1 MQLCF
6 CMVLRCG
13 CCFFDSYF
21 TTLLHAA
28 AKSGCRETVQ
38 ILLDEGATVDVWD
51 AIHETPLHCS
61 CNLGDAALPTSQLLL
76 EASEGQAAAAAA
88 AVNADRPASPWILSP
103 EAGTLQGGT
112 VLDAA
117 LQSAEQRH
125 ETVYWLIE
133 AGAQASVDMEGL
145 VREEIEERRERLRQI
160 AELNR
165 RKRLVEE
172 NEHKQD
178 ELYGLF
184 FDEEYEAVPVDR
196 SGAPFILA
204 DVPADDEEPDRA
216 ELTSYEASDNQ
227 SNVERRIGD
236 DEGKE
241 DMARTP
247 DTSSRRYSSPPG
259 AGAGAYSGSPSPQH
273 GETRLSPRS
282 RAAAA
287 VTPAVAAVLARERG
301 VEFELSPKPKS
312 AAVDPIT
319 IELQNRRLE
328 TNVRQAK
335 EYEYSV
341 RLWAAVKLQDN
352 YRQHLAKRRWKPP
365 KGAEAIALKQEYQD
379 RIKAASFRSMLE
391 QQRATQRRRR
401 STQIARRAGRRVDE
415 TAWPTDRLDPS
426 EEALR
431 VRRMKNRLQY
441 KNSQLKKQQLQSE
454 VAAMVSRNEAS
465 SGAFTSDLPKQYE
478 HEYRMRRSSGP
489 QRQQRLTPQQ
499 ERQAKFEEL
508 KGLIQR
514 ANRETAVSIERDL
527 AAASALEKSAAR
539 QRQLPAMQAR
549 RLTDADLEWMR
560 AYSDNGRPYFYNIRT
575 GESRWKRP
583 DSEALRNAQGRAV
596 TDLRA
601 ALDSASARAVGAG
614 SSVEAG
620 GGGSSN
626 GETHPESGEEEKRQ
640 DGQSGHGRQSAWSS
654 SGSGEAR
661 SPAPQHLE
669 PHQALYAQLLTSLLW
684 YRGSTGNGLDGGS
697 GGGAGWFYLD
707 KVGQVHGPFEPSM
720 MRAWLRGGFFNEKL
734 PVRYG
739 LPATS
744 EADQARLLHQF
755 LPIECYFPKG
765 IEAFPPV
772 TREAMVKAL
781 QGVRQRLLGGLERPL
796 GVEHRR

>member
-1 MQLCF
+1 
-6 CMVLRCG
+6 MVLRCG

-133 AGAQASVDMEGL
+133 AGAQVRGCSTHVVAWPLANVVSCVLPRAALFFADRLVLAYQASVDMEGL

-341 RLWAAVKLQDN
+341 RLWAVSSCDMWHASNTPAKRGFPHVAKCGTLLVLIVFRSFQAVKLQDN

-415 TAWPTDRLDPS
+415 TAWPT
-426 EEALR
+426 
-431 VRRMKNRLQY
+431 
-441 KNSQLKKQQLQSE
+441 
-454 VAAMVSRNEAS
+454 
-465 SGAFTSDLPKQYE
+465 GA
-478 HEYRMRRSSGP
+478 
-489 QRQQRLTPQQ
+489 
-499 ERQAKFEEL
+499 
-508 KGLIQR
+508 
-514 ANRETAVSIERDL
+514 
-527 AAASALEKSAAR
+527 
-539 QRQLPAMQAR
+539 
-549 RLTDADLEWMR
+549 
-560 AYSDNGRPYFYNIRT
+560 
-575 GESRWKRP
+575 
-583 DSEALRNAQGRAV
+583 
-596 TDLRA
+596 
-601 ALDSASARAVGAG
+601 
-614 SSVEAG
+614 
-620 GGGSSN
+620 
-626 GETHPESGEEEKRQ
+626 
-640 DGQSGHGRQSAWSS
+640 
-654 SGSGEAR
+654 
-661 SPAPQHLE
+661 
-669 PHQALYAQLLTSLLW
+669 
-684 YRGSTGNGLDGGS
+684 
-697 GGGAGWFYLD
+697 
-707 KVGQVHGPFEPSM
+707 
-720 MRAWLRGGFFNEKL
+720 
-734 PVRYG
+734 
-739 LPATS
+739 
-744 EADQARLLHQF
+744 
-755 LPIECYFPKG
+755 
-765 IEAFPPV
+765 
-772 TREAMVKAL
+772 
-781 QGVRQRLLGGLERPL
+781 
-796 GVEHRR
+796 